1 MDNAIVVQ
9 ELIHTISNKKGKVGY
24 MTIKVDLEKAYDKI
38 EWSFIQEVLIIANL
52 PQNLVSLIMSY
63 VIGIHFHSLQ
73 WR

>member
-9 ELIHTISNKKGKVGY
+9 EFIHTISNKKGKVGY

-38 EWSFIQEVLIIANL
+38 EWSFIREVLIIANL

>member
-1 MDNAIVVQ
+1 MNNAIVVQ
-9 ELIHTISNKKGKVGY
+9 KLIHTISNKKGKVGY